1 MISILRSR
9 RFPASQVTA
18 RLLAAIFGVAFAP
31 QARAQSVAEFYRGK
45 TVSMIVSSSPGG
57 GYDTLSRSVARF
69 LGKHIPGNP
78 QVVVRNMPGAGGIVA
93 TNHIAK
99 AAPRDGL
106 VFAGV
111 QNNTPFEPLFGTKE
125 ADYDPTKLNWLGTP
139 SIETGLLIIW
149 HTAKIQTLA
158 DAQKMPMTAGASGA
172 NSTPSFYARLLN
184 ELLGTKIKIIVGFP
198 GQNEAYIAMEREE
211 IDSYGV
217 TFWSSLTSTKPHWI
231 RDGKIRILLQY
242 GPEKDVALPDV
253 PFGPDLV
260 KSEDDKLLF
269 EAAYAP
275 LAAGR
280 PFVAPP
286 DIPAGRLA
294 ALRKAMLDTY
304 SDPEFRAEAE
314 KLQLQVDRPTSG
326 EKLQAQISR
335 VYQMPQRVVER
346 LRKIAQGN

>member
-1 MISILRSR
+1 MPSTAGILAGSCL
-9 RFPASQVTA
+9 AGCLA
-18 RLLAAIFGVAFAP
+18 LAASG
-31 QARAQSVAEFYRGK
+31 ARAQTPAEFYKGK
-45 TVSMIVSSSPGG
+45 TVNMIVSSSPGG

-69 LGKHIPGNP
+69 LGRHIPGNP
-78 QVVVRNMPGAGGIVA
+78 NVVVRNMPGAGGIVA

-106 VFAGV
+106 TFAGV
-111 QNNTPFEPLFGTKE
+111 QNNTPFEPMFGTKE

-139 SIETGLLIIW
+139 SVETGLLIIW
-149 HTAKIQTLA
+149 GASKIQTLA
-158 DAQKMPMTAGASGA
+158 DAQKFEMTAGASGH

-198 GQNEAYIAMEREE
+198 GQNEAYIAMERGE

-217 TFWSSLTSTKPHWI
+217 TFWSSLTSTKQHWI
-231 RDGKIRILLQY
+231 RDKKIRILVQY
-242 GPEKDVALPDV
+242 GPEKDAALPDV

-260 KSEDDKLLF
+260 KNEDDKLLF

-286 DIPAGRLA
+286 DLPADRLA

-304 SDPEFRAEAE
+304 RDPDFLAEAE

-335 VYQMPQRVVER
+335 VYQMPQRVVDR
-346 LRKIAQGN
+346 LRRIAQGN